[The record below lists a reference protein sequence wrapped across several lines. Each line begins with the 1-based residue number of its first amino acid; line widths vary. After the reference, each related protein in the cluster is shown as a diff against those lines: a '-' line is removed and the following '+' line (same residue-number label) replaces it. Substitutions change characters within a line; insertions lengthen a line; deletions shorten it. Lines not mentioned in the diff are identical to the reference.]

1 MESPFVV
8 IGMHR
13 SGTSLVSRILDK
25 SGILMGRDLQTDH
38 ESKFFIG
45 LNKWIY
51 ENAGADWARPAAV
64 EELID
69 YEPARNQVEEY
80 LKTRIMSSSSKK
92 FSGRAMK
99 NGLLDLDCKWG
110 WKDPRNGPALP
121 LWKTIWPEMK
131 VIHVIRH
138 GVDVASSLHSRS
150 LKNWVEDE
158 SRFKKWMKLYKWKD
172 SNSPIRR
179 GQRAA
184 TLSHAL
190 EFWAEQ
196 MEVEKN
202 VVKTCENILE
212 IRYEELLV
220 NPEIILKKIWS
231 YIGIEINE
239 ELLMEIQEMVDSSRA
254 FAFRNDQTL
263 NDFAKEN
270 IETLEKFGYSV

>member
-99 NGLLDLDCKWG
+99 NG
-110 WKDPRNGPALP
+110 
-121 LWKTIWPEMK
+121 
-131 VIHVIRH
+131 
-138 GVDVASSLHSRS
+138 
-150 LKNWVEDE
+150 
-158 SRFKKWMKLYKWKD
+158 
-172 SNSPIRR
+172 
-179 GQRAA
+179 
-184 TLSHAL
+184 
-190 EFWAEQ
+190 
-196 MEVEKN
+196 
-202 VVKTCENILE
+202 
-212 IRYEELLV
+212 
-220 NPEIILKKIWS
+220 
-231 YIGIEINE
+231 
-239 ELLMEIQEMVDSSRA
+239 
-254 FAFRNDQTL
+254 
-263 NDFAKEN
+263 
-270 IETLEKFGYSV
+270 

>member
-13 SGTSLVSRILDK
+13 SGTSLVSRILDQ
-25 SGILMGRDLQTDH
+25 SGIFMGLDLQSDH

-51 ENAGADWARPAAV
+51 ENAGADWARPAAL

-69 YEPARNQVEEY
+69 YEPAKKQVEQY
-80 LKTRIMSSSSKK
+80 LRTRITSPSSKK
-92 FSGRAMK
+92 FSGRALK

-121 LWKTIWPEMK
+121 IWKTIWPEMK

-138 GVDVASSLHSRS
+138 GVDVAASLHSRS
-150 LKNWVEDE
+150 LKNWKEDE
-158 SRFKKWMKLYKWKD
+158 GRFKKWAKLYRWKE
-172 SNSPIRR
+172 SNSPIRK

-184 TLSHAL
+184 TLPHAL

-196 MEVEKN
+196 MEVERN
-202 VVKTCENILE
+202 IVKTCEKVLE
-212 IRYEELLV
+212 IRYEDLLV
-220 NPEIILKKIWS
+220 EPEIVLKKIWDF
-231 YIGIEINE
+231 IGVEINE
-239 ELLMEIQEMVDSSRA
+239 DLLIEIKEMVDHSRA
-254 FAFRNDQTL
+254 FAYKQNNEL
-263 NDFAKEN
+263 NDFAVKNKN
-270 IETLEKFGYSV
+270 ILEKFGYSV

>member
-1 MESPFVV
+1 
-8 IGMHR
+8 
-13 SGTSLVSRILDK
+13 
-25 SGILMGRDLQTDH
+25 
-38 ESKFFIG
+38 
-45 LNKWIY
+45 
-51 ENAGADWARPAAV
+51 
-64 EELID
+64 
-69 YEPARNQVEEY
+69 
-80 LKTRIMSSSSKK
+80 
-92 FSGRAMK
+92 MK

-138 GVDVASSLHSRS
+138 GVDVAASLHSRS
-150 LKNWVEDE
+150 LKNWTEDE
-158 SRFKKWMKLYKWKD
+158 NRFKKWMKLYKWKD

-202 VVKTCENILE
+202 VVNTCENVLE

-220 NPEIILKKIWS
+220 NPEIVLKKIWS
-231 YIGIEINE
+231 FVDIEINE
-239 ELLMEIQEMVDSSRA
+239 ELLIEIQEMVDGSRA
-254 FAFRNDQTL
+254 FAFRNNEVL
-263 NDFAKEN
+263 KNFATEN

>member
-1 MESPFVV
+1 
-8 IGMHR
+8 
-13 SGTSLVSRILDK
+13 
-25 SGILMGRDLQTDH
+25 MGRDLQTDH

-51 ENAGADWARPAAV
+51 ENAGADWARPAAI

-69 YEPARNQVEEY
+69 YQPARNQVEQY

-92 FSGRAMK
+92 FSGRSMK

-131 VIHVIRH
+131 VVHVIRH
-138 GVDVASSLHSRS
+138 GVDVAASLHSRS
-150 LKNWVEDE
+150 LKNWTEDE
-158 SRFKKWMKLYKWKD
+158 NRFKKWMKLYKWKD

-202 VVKTCENILE
+202 VVNTCENVLE

-220 NPEIILKKIWS
+220 NPEIVLKKIWS
-231 YIGIEINE
+231 FVGIEINE
-239 ELLMEIQEMVDSSRA
+239 ELLIEIQEMVDGSRA
-254 FAFRNDQTL
+254 FAFRNNEVL
-263 NDFAKEN
+263 KNFAKEN